1 MRELILWI
9 SSFFALLISLFWIQ
23 VMYFKEEKNKIK
35 IKFPKVSLLIPAYNE
50 EKTISKTIK
59 SVLNLD
65 YPRDK
70 LEIIVIDD
78 SSTDNTF
85 NIVKKFKEVKL
96 IYNKHKGVGKASAL
110 NKGLKYAT
118 GELLA
123 VIDADSEV
131 ERNSL
136 KNIINYFDDEKTGSV
151 ISSIKI
157 RNPRNIYEHIQRL
170 EYILATFVRKLMSKI
185 DTLHITPGVLSV
197 YRTNLVKKLGG
208 FDENNITEDL
218 EIALRL
224 RANNYSV
231 KMSPDSITYTKV
243 PSTFKQL
250 WNQRIRWFRGFIF
263 NNLKY
268 KKMFMN
274 KNYGAMGRFQLPL
287 NALTFLTII
296 VLFVLISYEVITW
309 LYELIFR
316 IILLK
321 SDFIHTIN
329 LNFPSLKELLLS
341 LDIKLL
347 FPLTISFLLSFY
359 LLNKAHKSM
368 NEKLIFSPALL
379 IYFTVYPLLRTL
391 HWITAFYKEVIKTK
405 RKW

>member
-1 MRELILWI
+1 MKELMLWI

-23 VMYFKEEKNKIK
+23 VMYFKESKIE
-35 IKFPKVSLLIPAYNE
+35 IVNKFPKVSIIIPAYNE
-50 EKTISKTIK
+50 EKGIAKTIR

-70 LEIIVIDD
+70 LEIIVVDD
-78 SSTDNTF
+78 SSKDNTGK
-85 NIVKKFKEVKL
+85 VAKGFKEIKL
-96 IYNKHKGVGKASAL
+96 IYNNHRGLGKASAL
-110 NKGLKYAT
+110 NEGLKHAT
-118 GELLA
+118 GKFFA

-131 ERNSL
+131 EESSL
-136 KNIINYFDDEKTGSV
+136 KRIIDYFEDERTGSV

-157 RNPRNIYEHIQRL
+157 RNPKNIYQHIQRL
-170 EYILATFVRKLMSKI
+170 EYILATFIRKLMSKI

-197 YRTNLVKKLGG
+197 YKTNLIRKLGG

-231 KMSPDSITYTKV
+231 KMSPDSITYTKI
-243 PSTFKQL
+243 PSDFKEL
-250 WNQRIRWFRGFIF
+250 WNQRIRWFRGFIS

-274 KNYGAMGRFQLPL
+274 KKYGAMGRFQLPL
-287 NALTFLTII
+287 NALTFFTII
-296 VLFVLISYEVITW
+296 ALFVVISYEIVTW
-309 LYELIFR
+309 IYNLIFKL
-316 IILLK
+316 ILLK
-321 SDFIHTIN
+321 WNIIYTI
-329 LNFPSLKELLLS
+329 NFPSLKELLLS
-341 LDIKLL
+341 LDIKIY
-347 FPLTISFLLSFY
+347 FPLTVSLLLSFY

-368 NEKLIFSPALL
+368 NEKLIFNPAIL
-379 IYFTVYPLLRTL
+379 IYFTVYPILRTL
-391 HWITAFYKEVIKTK
+391 HWITAFYKEVIRTK

>member
-1 MRELILWI
+1 MKELVLWI

-23 VMYFKEEKNKIK
+23 VMYFKDAKTEVTN
-35 IKFPKVSLLIPAYNE
+35 KFPKVTILIPAYNE
-50 EKTISKTIK
+50 EKTIAKTIN

-65 YPRDK
+65 YPKDK
-70 LEIIVIDD
+70 IEIIVINDN
-78 SSTDNTF
+78 STDKTSQ
-85 NIVKKFKEVKL
+85 VVRKFKQVKL
-96 IYNKHKGVGKASAL
+96 VYNKHRGVGKASAL
-110 NKGLKYAT
+110 NTGLKYAS

-131 ERNSL
+131 KKDSL
-136 KNIINYFDDEKTGSV
+136 KKLINYFNDTKTGSV

-157 RNPRNIYEHIQRL
+157 RNPKNIYEHIQRL
-170 EYILATFVRKLMSKI
+170 EYILATFIRKLMSKI

-197 YRTNLVKKLGG
+197 YRTDLIKKLGG

-231 KMSPDSITYTKV
+231 KMSSDSITYTKV

-274 KNYGAMGRFQLPL
+274 KKYGLMGKFQLPL
-287 NALTFLTII
+287 NALTFFTII
-296 VLFVLISYEVITW
+296 ALFIVIAYEVITQ

-316 IILLK
+316 LFLLK
-321 SDFIHTIN
+321 SNIIYSLN

-341 LDIKLL
+341 TNIKLF
-347 FPLTISFLLSFY
+347 FPLTVSFLLSFY

-368 NEKLIFSPALL
+368 NEKLILNPALL
-379 IYFTVYPLLRTL
+379 LYFTVYPVLRTL
-391 HWITAFYKEVIKTK
+391 HWMTAFYKEVIQTK